1 MKEKH
6 TYQHSDTPGHL
17 PEGLRVNPYTVP
29 DGYFENLSQQTLR
42 KCRDGEPAQG
52 SWGVPDGYFEQ
63 LTDSITAKIAEQKL
77 KALVS
82 EPGFTVPDGYF
93 EGLGQLL
100 AAEGKLRGKV
110 AGAGFTVPQGY
121 FDTLPDRIG
130 EQTQQRPATPVRRM
144 APLRWVAY
152 AAASI
157 ALVFGLAGIFRSAVS
172 DHFPETQQS
181 LASVPDQQI
190 LDYLE
195 LYGSSD
201 DMMYISE
208 QMVDFDEQQISTEI
222 SDEDIEAYLNLTL

>member
-6 TYQHSDTPGHL
+6 TYQHGNTPGNL

-29 DGYFENLSQQTLR
+29 DGYFDNLFQQTLR
-42 KCRDGEPAQG
+42 KCRDGEAAPEA
-52 SWGVPDGYFEQ
+52 WGVPEGYFEQ

-77 KALVS
+77 KTLVS

-93 EGLGQLL
+93 EGLEQLL
-100 AAEGKLRGKV
+100 AAEGELRGKITET
-110 AGAGFTVPQGY
+110 GFTVPQGY
-121 FDTLPDRIG
+121 FDTLTDRVG
-130 EQTQQRPATPVRRM
+130 EQTKRPATPVRRM
-144 APLRWVAY
+144 NPLKWVAY

-157 ALVFGLAGIFRSAVS
+157 AVILGLAGIFRTTVNQG
-172 DHFPETQQS
+172 FPETQQS

-201 DMMYISE
+201 DMMFISE
-208 QMVDFDEQQISTEI
+208 QMVDLDEQHISTEI